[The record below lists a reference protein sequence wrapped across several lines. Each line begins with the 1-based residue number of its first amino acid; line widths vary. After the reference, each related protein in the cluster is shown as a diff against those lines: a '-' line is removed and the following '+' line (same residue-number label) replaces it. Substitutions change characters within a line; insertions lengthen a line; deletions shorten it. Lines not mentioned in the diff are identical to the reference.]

1 MQSGWIHKAP
11 ASVWRLMRRRWQH
24 CTQWPPVGSVRF
36 GSLRRVTPISR
47 EFGLDRGQCI
57 DRYYIETF
65 LSSHA
70 ADISGR
76 VLEIG
81 DDAYTRRFGG
91 ERVSCSDVLNL
102 RSGDPKT
109 TLVGDLANAQHIAS
123 DAFDCI
129 VFTQTLQFIYDVR
142 SALGHLH
149 RVLRPGGVLLATV
162 AGISQISRYDMER
175 WGDYWRFTTLSARR
189 VFEECFPAANIEVQ
203 AYGNV
208 LAVVAF
214 LEGLAAVELRREEL
228 DHLDPD
234 YELLITVRAVKPSGA
249 L

>member
-1 MQSGWIHKAP
+1 
-11 ASVWRLMRRRWQH
+11 
-24 CTQWPPVGSVRF
+24 VGLVRF

-57 DRYYIETF
+57 DRYYIEAF
-65 LSSHA
+65 LSRHA
-70 ADISGR
+70 ADIGGR

-81 DDAYTRRFGG
+81 DDAYTRKFGG
-91 ERVSCSDVLNL
+91 KRVSSSNVLNL

-123 DAFDCI
+123 DSFDCI

-142 SALGHLH
+142 AAVDHLH
-149 RVLRPGGVLLATV
+149 RILRPGGVLLATA

-175 WGDYWRFTTLSARR
+175 WGDYWRFTTSSMQRI
-189 VFEECFPAANIEVQ
+189 FEECFPLGDVDVQ
-203 AYGNV
+203 ACGNV
-208 LAVVAF
+208 LAAVAF
-214 LEGLAAVELRREEL
+214 LEGLSAEELRREEL
-228 DHLDPD
+228 DHQDQD
-234 YELLITVRAVKPSGA
+234 YELLITVRAVKSGGV